1 MMNFKS
7 FMFKVISVAL
17 VIATLIGVSASS
29 FATTDKTNLNA
40 VQATQPNEET
50 AEEETVNPAEEIVKI
65 ARSKIGFYP
74 SNINEF
80 TTWYYGYETDAY
92 WCSIFVSWC
101 ADQVGA
107 LGTAVPKR
115 SSVDAMRDWFV
126 NKGLYHAATTDYVP
140 QKGDIL
146 FINTAVD
153 GTDDVHHVDIVTENG
168 FIINRRVKYV
178 KCIGGNTS
186 DLNYNGSEY
195 VTEKSRPVSGPRATV
210 VGYAHPDY
218 ASSNS
223 LLGKLYT
230 LSDNLSPAFMTY
242 IYSKFISFLPRLD
255 ALFDALKLLITYEPA
270 PVEPAPTEPVV

>member
-1 MMNFKS
+1 MNYKDILTKF
-7 FMFKVISVAL
+7 ISVAL
-17 VIATLIGVSASS
+17 VVATLLGVSSSAFAS
-29 FATTDKTNLNA
+29 DEWNIMINN
-40 VQATQPNEET
+40 NEVT
-50 AEEETVNPAEEIVKI
+50 EESAGEEIPISDAIVDV

-80 TTWYYGYETDAY
+80 TTWYYGRETDAY

-115 SSVDAMRDWFV
+115 SSVDAMRQWFI
-126 NKGLYHAATTDYVP
+126 NKSQYYPATSDYVP

-153 GTDDVHHVDIVTENG
+153 GTDDVHHVDIITENG
-168 FIINRRVKYV
+168 FITKKNTVYV

-195 VTEKSRPVSGPRATV
+195 VTEKTRPVSGPKAVV

-218 ASSNS
+218 ASSEG
-223 LLGKLYT
+223 LMGTLYT
-230 LSDNLSPAFMTY
+230 LADDISPAFVTY
-242 IYSKFISFLPRLD
+242 LYSKIISILP
-255 ALFDALKLLITYEPA
+255 KLSIVFEILSILLTYEPA
-270 PVEPAPTEPVV
+270 APVEPVEPVA